1 MAASQEI
8 GNRLEE
14 MAKKIQELEN
24 AKEDGTNLLEGLKE
38 EVSEQSMR
46 FKEECAQLGEN
57 LEEKLKKNWGKLEDY
72 VKELSQLRGDAK
84 EIGNRLEEMAKKIQE
99 LENAKEDGTNLLEI
113 RSGLEDMENK
123 IQELENAKDDRK
135 NSLISASSM
144 PSPQEKDSRIEIR
157 ADAVEETYTET
168 PLSREQPSVRET
180 SAFVESPEDDL
191 ALIGELRNRTV
202 TQRIA
207 TRCQAHIGNC
217 WRTLGVFFEI
227 DESVLNNI
235 ETDFPTAEEKGFKVL
250 EIWRDKEGR
259 SATVRCLEDALLEIG
274 KRRIA
279 ENILDIVR
287 EERGRESKQKGD
299 RSKGFRKL
307 ENESE
312 RVKRLENVRRDNVE
326 NRKPAAGEP
335 SKTPLKKKRSKSSGA
350 TKKKADI
357 VKEADINY

>member
-1 MAASQEI
+1 
-8 GNRLEE
+8 
-14 MAKKIQELEN
+14 
-24 AKEDGTNLLEGLKE
+24 
-38 EVSEQSMR
+38 
-46 FKEECAQLGEN
+46 
-57 LEEKLKKNWGKLEDY
+57 
-72 VKELSQLRGDAK
+72 
-84 EIGNRLEEMAKKIQE
+84 
-99 LENAKEDGTNLLEI
+99 
-113 RSGLEDMENK
+113 
-123 IQELENAKDDRK
+123 
-135 NSLISASSM
+135 M

-180 SAFVESPEDDL
+180 SAVVESPEDDL

-217 WRTLGVFFEI
+217 WRTLGIFFEI

-299 RSKGFRKL
+299 RSKEDEPNRVARLENVRKKNQPKLKTRGGSRKL

-312 RVKRLENVRRDNVE
+312 RVKRLENVRKNYVE

-335 SKTPLKKKRSKSSGA
+335 PKTPLKKKRSKSSGA